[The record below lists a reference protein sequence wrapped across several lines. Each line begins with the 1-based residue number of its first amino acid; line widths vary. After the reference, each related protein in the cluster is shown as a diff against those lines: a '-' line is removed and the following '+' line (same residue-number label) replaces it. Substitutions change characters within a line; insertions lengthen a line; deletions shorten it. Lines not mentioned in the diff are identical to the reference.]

1 MLEFAPSAEK
11 STPKSTPKKNQMPK
25 QILKDF
31 SHKSIA
37 GLREP
42 GDYRDKFS
50 DVAGLL
56 LRVKVAAE
64 GVRKQWLY
72 VYTLPGGKRES
83 ISLGTF
89 PTIGIAEAREA
100 VREYAKGIRQGINP
114 KTARDKEREEV
125 NRTIQRNTFKEVAL
139 EYWKTHHKSWKNL
152 KHRAQWKDSWMENYT
167 FPVIGALD
175 VAEIRLADVE
185 KVLRPIWQTKHPTAE
200 KITSAIGSVL
210 EYAAA
215 KGWRDQDLANP
226 AKQRDRLNHLL
237 SQVTRPKEH
246 FPSLHY
252 EDAPAFYAD
261 LQAAMESSN
270 STSGQLALEFAMI
283 TGLRTNNVITLEWHE
298 IDWEKMIV
306 NVPAKKMKGKAS
318 TAKNFSYPLIS
329 RAIEILKLRKS
340 IAGDST
346 YVFTGNKDKSMSTG
360 TMLELVKQLC
370 GVKGVKTTDKKYKP
384 KYTDRQSGRR
394 ITVHGFRSTLFSW
407 AEDNGYKLED
417 IEAVIAHTK
426 GDQNLSAY
434 ARGNKLEIRREICQ
448 AYYDYISGNTLPP
461 SLV

>member
-1 MLEFAPSAEK
+1 M
-11 STPKSTPKKNQMPK
+11 TQM
-25 QILKDF
+25 KDF
-31 SHKSIA
+31 NHKTLLSI
-37 GLREP
+37 RTP
-42 GDYRDKFS
+42 GDYRDRWS
-50 DVAGLL
+50 DVKGLI
-56 LRVKVAAE
+56 LRVRVTKD
-64 GVRKQWLY
+64 GSIYRQWIWR
-72 VYTLPGGKRES
+72 YTLPGTGGSRET
-83 ISLGTF
+83 ISPGSF
-89 PTIGIAEAREA
+89 PGVGVAEAREKA
-100 VREYAKGIRQGINP
+100 REYAKGLRQGINP
-114 KTARDKEREEV
+114 KTQRDQEREEV
-125 NRTIQRNTFKEVAL
+125 SRSVQRNTFKNVAL
-139 EYWKTHHKSWKNL
+139 AYWEAHHKTWKNL

-298 IDWEKMIV
+298 IDWTRKIV
-306 NVPAKKMKGKAS
+306 NVPARKMKGKAGTS
-318 TAKNFSYPLIS
+318 KDFSYPLIS
-329 RAIEILKLRKS
+329 RAIEILELRKT
-340 IAGDST
+340 IVGDST
-346 YVFTGNKDKSMSTG
+346 HVFTGHNDKQMSSG
-360 TMLELVKQLC
+360 TMLELVKALC
-370 GVKGVKTTDKKYKP
+370 GVNGIKTTDKNYKP
-384 KYTDRQSGRR
+384 KYVDRQSKRR
-394 ITVHGFRSTLFSW
+394 ITVHGFRSTVFSW
-407 AEDNGYKLED
+407 AEDHGFKLED

-426 GDQNLSAY
+426 GDQNLAAY
-434 ARGNKLEIRREICQ
+434 ARGNKLEIRREIME
-448 AYYDYISGNTLPP
+448 AYYAYLRGSEPA
-461 SLV
+461 

>member
-1 MLEFAPSAEK
+1 M
-11 STPKSTPKKNQMPK
+11 TQM
-25 QILKDF
+25 KDF
-31 SHKSIA
+31 NHKTLLSI
-37 GLREP
+37 RTP
-42 GDYRDKFS
+42 GDYRDRWS
-50 DVAGLL
+50 DVKGLI
-56 LRVKVAAE
+56 LRVRVTKD
-64 GVRKQWLY
+64 GSIYRQWIWR
-72 VYTLPGGKRES
+72 YTLPGTGGSRET
-83 ISLGTF
+83 ISPGSF
-89 PTIGIAEAREA
+89 PGVGVAEAREKA
-100 VREYAKGIRQGINP
+100 REYAKGLRQGINP
-114 KTARDKEREEV
+114 KTQRDQEREEV
-125 NRTIQRNTFKEVAL
+125 SRSVQRNTFKNVAL
-139 EYWKTHHKSWKNL
+139 AYWEAHHKTWKNL

-298 IDWEKMIV
+298 IDWTRKIV
-306 NVPAKKMKGKAS
+306 NVPARKMKGKAGTS
-318 TAKNFSYPLIS
+318 KDFSYPLIS
-329 RAIEILKLRKS
+329 RAIEILELRKT
-340 IAGDST
+340 IVGDST
-346 YVFTGNKDKSMSTG
+346 HVFTGHNDKQMSSG
-360 TMLELVKQLC
+360 TMLELVKALC
-370 GVKGVKTTDKKYKP
+370 GVKGIKTTDKNYKP
-384 KYTDRQSGRR
+384 KYVDRQSKRR
-394 ITVHGFRSTLFSW
+394 ITVHGFRSTVFSW
-407 AEDNGYKLED
+407 AEDHGFKLED

-426 GDQNLSAY
+426 GDQNLAAY
-434 ARGNKLEIRREICQ
+434 ARGNKLEIRREIME
-448 AYYDYISGNTLPP
+448 AYYAYLRGSEPA
-461 SLV
+461 

>member
-1 MLEFAPSAEK
+1 M
-11 STPKSTPKKNQMPK
+11 TQ
-25 QILKDF
+25 LKDF
-31 SHKSIA
+31 NHKTLLSIKT
-37 GLREP
+37 P
-42 GDYRDKFS
+42 GDYRDRWS
-50 DVAGLL
+50 DVKGLV
-56 LRVKVAAE
+56 LRVRVAND
-64 GVRKQWLY
+64 GSIYRQWIWR
-72 VYTLPGGKRES
+72 YTLPGTGGTRET
-83 ISLGTF
+83 ISPGSF
-89 PTIGIAEAREA
+89 PGVGVAEAREKA
-100 VREYAKGIRQGINP
+100 RDYAKGLRQGINP
-114 KTARDKEREEV
+114 KTQRDQEREEV
-125 NRTIQRNTFKEVAL
+125 SRTVQRNTFRTVAL

-152 KHRAQWKDSWMENYT
+152 KHRAQWKDSWMETYT

-237 SQVTRPKEH
+237 SMVTRPKEH

-252 EDAPAFYAD
+252 EDAPAFYSD
-261 LQAAMESSN
+261 LQSAMASSN
-270 STSGQLALEFAMI
+270 STSGQLALEFAML
-283 TGLRTNNVITLEWHE
+283 TGLRTNNVLTLEWHE

-306 NVPAKKMKGKAS
+306 NVPSKKMKGKAS
-318 TAKNFSYPLIS
+318 TAKDFSYPLIS

-346 YVFTGNKDKSMSTG
+346 YVFTGHGDKQMSTG

-370 GVKGVKTTDKKYKP
+370 GVKGVKTTDKKYSP
-384 KYTDRQSGRR
+384 KYVDRQSGRR

-426 GDQNLSAY
+426 GDQNLAAY
-434 ARGNKLEIRREICQ
+434 GRGHKLEIRRDICQ
-448 AYYDYISGNTLPP
+448 AYYDYVSRIH
-461 SLV
+461 